1 MSSGKCGAVVERWK
15 VMLKDI
21 GSILGRAA
29 LETFSKKNTYGRR
42 KISGYGINILPEIS
56 GRFGQ
61 QRSDDAISRPTR
73 HKFFLLY
80 VRNESAAPGLGSGN
94 SRHGL

>member
-1 MSSGKCGAVVERWK
+1 
-15 VMLKDI
+15 MLQDI

-29 LETFSKKNTYGRR
+29 FETFSKKN
-42 KISGYGINILPEIS
+42 SGINILPEIS

-80 VRNESAAPGLGSGN
+80 VRNESSAPGLGSGN